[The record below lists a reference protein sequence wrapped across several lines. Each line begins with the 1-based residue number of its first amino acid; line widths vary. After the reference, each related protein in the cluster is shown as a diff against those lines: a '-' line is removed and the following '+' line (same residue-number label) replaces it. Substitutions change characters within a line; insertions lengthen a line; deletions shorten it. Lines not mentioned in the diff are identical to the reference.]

1 MTYMSFG
8 DKLKKIR
15 VDRNMSQEEL
25 GELLGTSKQV
35 ISRYETNQRT
45 PKITVVEDY
54 AKKLNV
60 PLEYLINNSVLDIK
74 DISSDSIE
82 KPSNSNSSIVNE
94 EVPVVNLPIV
104 GRVSCG
110 NGSLAYEDI
119 EGYEP
124 TPKSW
129 LNGGEY
135 FYSRVIGDS
144 MINARIQHGDLALI
158 RKQPDVENG
167 EIAAVTIG
175 DMNDDKV
182 YLKRVYKKNG
192 TIVLQSENPAF
203 SPIIYDPKKS
213 DCRIVGKLKRIV
225 ITM

>member
-1 MTYMSFG
+1 MSGLGNKEIMSKNLKFYM
-8 DKLKKIR
+8 DKYGK
-15 VDRNMSQEEL
+15 DRNDICTDLNFKYSTFTDWVNGNKYPRIDKIEMLANYFGIQKSDLIEERQPNNRLIDGEDSQ
-25 GELLGTSKQV
+25 T
-35 ISRYETNQRT
+35 I
-45 PKITVVEDY
+45 
-54 AKKLNV
+54 
-60 PLEYLINNSVLDIK
+60 
-74 DISSDSIE
+74 
-82 KPSNSNSSIVNE
+82 
-94 EVPVVNLPIV
+94 NLPIV

-158 RKQPDVENG
+158 RRQPEVENG

-175 DMNDDKV
+175 DMNDDRV

-203 SPIIYDPKKS
+203 PPIIYDPKHG

-225 ITM
+225 ITI